1 MNQAL
6 IFLGVVILG
15 LGVLWPLFHR
25 MGLGRLPGDINV
37 QRPGFRFFAPLGSSL
52 LLSVILSLVLS
63 LGLSMCQ
70 R

>member
-52 LLSVILSLVLS
+52 LLSVLLSLVLS
-63 LGLSMCQ
+63 LVLSLM